1 MRLAASPEIN
11 PAPAKASKNVIIV
24 QIVTPI
30 PTPENGLLDVK
41 SSVPNPIAVPIVIH
55 FINLSL
61 IHI

>member
-41 SSVPNPIAVPIVIH
+41 SSVPNPIAVPIYD
-55 FINLSL
+55 
-61 IHI
+61 